1 MLLSTN
7 NQEITAWLLAA
18 TSCNSETLQNV
29 WQYAK
34 EILTTVELNK
44 MLLVT
49 DNQGM
54 SAWHWAASKGRSG
67 TLKKYDSVLN
77 RY

>member
-1 MLLSTN
+1 
-7 NQEITAWLLAA
+7 
-18 TSCNSETLQNV
+18 
-29 WQYAK
+29 
-34 EILTTVELNK
+34 